1 MSLDLDRVIYL
12 STATGSTGSLL
23 NMVAILAESQRNN
36 ERDGLTG
43 ALAAHD
49 ERFIQVLEGPRQT
62 LDGLLRRLGKD
73 PRHKDITII
82 DRQLIDER
90 LFTGWAMANA
100 RFSPDKARGLAKLV
114 RVSGAPSAEILQL
127 MRDAV
132 GAAT

>member
-1 MSLDLDRVIYL
+1 MSSDLDRVIYL

-23 NMVAILAESQRNN
+23 NMVSILAESQRNN

-43 ALAAHD
+43 ALVAHD

-62 LDGLLRRLGKD
+62 LDGLLRRLTKD

-82 DRQLIDER
+82 DRRPIDER

-100 RFSPDKARGLAKLV
+100 RLSPDKARGLSNQV
-114 RVSGAPSAEILQL
+114 ETSGASPGEILQL

-132 GAAT
+132 GAST

>member
-1 MSLDLDRVIYL
+1 MSLSLDRVIYV
-12 STATGSTGSLL
+12 SSATGSTGSLL

-62 LDGLLRRLGKD
+62 LDGLLRRLAKD
-73 PRHKDITII
+73 ARHKDITII
-82 DRQLIDER
+82 DRQPINER
-90 LFTGWAMANA
+90 NFTGWAMANA
-100 RFSPDKARGLAKLV
+100 KFDPDKARSLSKLV
-114 RVSGAPSAEILQL
+114 EAPDAPPAEILQL

-132 GAAT
+132 GAAA